1 MGFNDPGAATRSI
14 ADTCSCIIV
23 VYIELIVFM
32 QWLFRFD
39 STICCCT
46 IHGLKDLQNS
56 QISFFAAWTIY
67 YQQQQQQAVIQ
78 QQQQAYLQQQKRAPP
93 PLHPPVAP
101 PSAASTAA
109 TGTDDWPQSFKD
121 FVVRCFST
129 CTTADNKKLLTEQLK
144 ILTKKC
150 QSNKTLISTDW
161 SMQPVINAVEI
172 EAAERAKAA
181 SVKVPPPAPAAE
193 PKSWLQAAKK
203 GVSLK
208 WGPEMSTPAPT
219 PAIPPPPLGSGDIS
233 ARLQFKPSKKGRDDD
248 LDTPLTKISKKQQ
261 KLEAAKGKKSLG
273 CGDEVGGKAWKRGAY
288 DATSAM
294 LDGIAANF
302 ISEVVTG
309 TCEQLEKPYMR
320 QQMQP
325 LASEVRPERV
335 LIRSIA
341 LMKER
346 HAKGAQ
352 YDYISEQM
360 KSIRQVPRV
369 QPINSFLL

>member
-1 MGFNDPGAATRSI
+1 M
-14 ADTCSCIIV
+14 
-23 VYIELIVFM
+23 
-32 QWLFRFD
+32 
-39 STICCCT
+39 
-46 IHGLKDLQNS
+46 
-56 QISFFAAWTIY
+56 
-67 YQQQQQQAVIQ
+67 
-78 QQQQAYLQQQKRAPP
+78 
-93 PLHPPVAP
+93 
-101 PSAASTAA
+101 
-109 TGTDDWPQSFKD
+109 
-121 FVVRCFST
+121 FST
-129 CTTADNKKLLTEQLK
+129 CTTADNKKLLTEHLK
-144 ILTKKC
+144 ILTKQC
-150 QSNKTLISTDW
+150 QSNKTLVSTDW
-161 SMQPVINAVEI
+161 SMQPVLNAVEI

-181 SVKVPPPAPAAE
+181 SVKVPPPAPSAE

-208 WGPEMSTPAPT
+208 WGPEINTPAPA

-248 LDTPLTKISKKQQ
+248 LDAPLTKISKKQQ

-273 CGDEVGGKAWKRGAY
+273 CVDESGGKFWKRGAY
-288 DATSAM
+288 DATSAL

-309 TCEQLEKPYMR
+309 TCEVLEKPYMR

-341 LMKER
+341 LMKDR

-360 KSIRQVPRV
+360 KSVRQVARV
-369 QPINSFLL
+369 QPITRSLL